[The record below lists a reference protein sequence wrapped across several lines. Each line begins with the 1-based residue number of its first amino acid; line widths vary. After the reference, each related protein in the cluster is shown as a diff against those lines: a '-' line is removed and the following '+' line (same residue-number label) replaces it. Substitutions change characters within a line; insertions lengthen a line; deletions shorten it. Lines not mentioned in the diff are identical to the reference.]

1 MFTIPWIISVVLLVI
16 SFAGIAVS
24 AIMFAKPVD
33 EYKFS
38 FMRMFPFEVGRTA
51 ENNGKF
57 YSFFTYLF
65 AGLCFAPLVII
76 VGGKSDLEAL
86 KPMSI
91 LLTCV
96 LGLSGLCFIFLNIFD
111 VTHVKAHLTLFTVFA
126 ALVILSGGLIFAR
139 GLTAYN
145 VFNEHGH
152 KEIIFLVTQILAAVS
167 VVFSL
172 LVLVNPKLRSWAR
185 LDNVDGTYKRPKR
198 FVLAYSEWALLTIL
212 FFNELVFFVQ
222 LLK

>member
-1 MFTIPWIISVVLLVI
+1 MFTVPWIVSVVLLVI

-24 AIMFAKPVD
+24 AAMFAKPVD
-33 EYKFS
+33 EYKVS
-38 FMRMFPFEVGRTA
+38 FMRMFPFEMARTA

-76 VGGKSDLEAL
+76 VGGKSDLSAL

-96 LGLSGLCFIFLNIFD
+96 LGLSCLCFIFLNIFD
-111 VTHVKAHLTLFTVFA
+111 VTHVKAHLSLFTVFA
-126 ALVILSGGLIFAR
+126 GLVILSGGLIFAR
-139 GLTAYN
+139 GLTAYKI
-145 VFNEHGH
+145 FSDHGH
-152 KEIIFLVTQILAAVS
+152 KEILFLITEILAAVS
-167 VVFSL
+167 VVFTL

>member
-1 MFTIPWIISVVLLVI
+1 MFSVTWIVSVSLLVV
-16 SFAGIAVS
+16 SFAGIVIS
-24 AIMFAKPVD
+24 ALMFAKPVD

-51 ENNGKF
+51 ENNRKF
-57 YSFFTYLF
+57 YSFFVYLF

-76 VGGKSDLEAL
+76 VGGKSDLNAL

-91 LLTCV
+91 LTTCA
-96 LGLSGLCFIFLNIFD
+96 LGLGGLCFIFLNIFD
-111 VTHVKAHLTLFTVFA
+111 VTHVKPHLSLFTVFA

-139 GLTAYN
+139 GMTGYKIYLDHN
-145 VFNEHGH
+145 HQ
-152 KEIIFLVTQILAAVS
+152 EIIFLVTEILAGLS
-167 VVFSL
+167 VVITL
-172 LVLVNPKLRSWAR
+172 LLLVNPKLRLWAK
-185 LDNVDGTYKRPKR
+185 LDNVDGTYKRPKY
-198 FVLAYSEWALLTIL
+198 FVLAYSEWGLLTLL